1 MTIPDQFVELEAQ
14 DWCNETNFV
23 EKSPVGD
30 FHKTFAHFK
39 RDLINSFKTIEGN
52 AKDAF
57 IRQYA
62 LKCRDYYLSQQGNKL
77 LHTAYKRR
85 KKAVKLQDEIDRK
98 KALARMQGYAN
109 GVELSLIGAQE
120 YGQELKS
127 STINRAEESRTG
139 VSHLKL
145 CTLLQLL

>member
-14 DWCNETNFV
+14 DWCKETNLV
-23 EKSPVGD
+23 EKSPTED
-30 FHKTFAHFK
+30 FHQTFAHFK
-39 RDLINSFKTIEGN
+39 RDIINSFKTIEGH

-77 LHTAYKRR
+77 LHAAYKQR
-85 KKAVKLQDEIDRK
+85 KKAVKLQEEIDRK

-127 STINRAEESRTG
+127 STITRAEESRKG

-145 CTLLQLL
+145 CILLQLL